1 MHHGFYRVHI
11 LNKVSKKQRSLFKRF
26 FAFTIFKLYNTSITS
41 IILNR
46 QLENIYA
53 QRNKRKRISLL
64 PNKYFKC
71 RNVKKKT
78 SNDHYGCEMY
88 SNDKKAI
95 IAVIVTLYLCAGYR
109 KFILSKMC
117 GFWVMRLFTFFS
129 CVYAFV

>member
-11 LNKVSKKQRSLFKRF
+11 WNKVSEKMREFYLNVLSY
-26 FAFTIFKLYNTSITS
+26 LYAILKTVTY

-46 QLENIYA
+46 QVANIYA
-53 QRNKRKRISLL
+53 QQNKLRRISLL

-88 SNDKKAI
+88 SNDKKTI
-95 IAVIVTLYLCAGYR
+95 IAVIVTLYLCFGYR

-117 GFWVMRLFTFFS
+117 GFQAIRLFTFFS